1 MNRLTLALTGLLLAA
16 GVHAAAHATDV
27 RPGTPTPQPFEVPQ
41 SQSLPKPAPGS
52 PRLLDHGREN
62 APGSVQNPR
71 PLTQPKPDSDLPLL
85 EQQRER
91 NYQPLERR
99 QGQP

>member
-1 MNRLTLALTGLLLAA
+1 MNRLTLVLTGLLLAA
-16 GVHAAAHATDV
+16 GTHATDV

-41 SQSLPKPAPGS
+41 PQSLPKPAPGS
-52 PRLLDHGREN
+52 PPLLDHGRDN
-62 APGSVQNPR
+62 APGSTHNPR